1 MQSDVEAEFLP
12 QVDDNKK
19 LFEDSFLISD
29 DNKIDLAKSIQ
40 FLQEKVNEK
49 KVVVEEEEEEK
60 VGTPFYLAPELWK
73 NQKCT
78 KASDIWALGVILYEL
93 CNHDYPFPATE
104 EEELKNK
111 VLTQKM
117 EKMRTGVSH
126 EFSVFINKML
136 KKEASER
143 PTIEEIIYNDL
154 FQEKC

>member
-73 NQKCT
+73 N
-78 KASDIWALGVILYEL
+78 
-93 CNHDYPFPATE
+93 
-104 EEELKNK
+104 
-111 VLTQKM
+111 
-117 EKMRTGVSH
+117 
-126 EFSVFINKML
+126 
-136 KKEASER
+136 
-143 PTIEEIIYNDL
+143 
-154 FQEKC
+154 